1 MTESTPAEPAVE
13 PAEPAAPTP
22 APTPEELAWR
32 RQRAD
37 KATRGALAGILG
49 LEAVIV
55 LLMPRAIAQTSAG
68 LGVTKTVILIV
79 LAVLM
84 VLGAG
89 MLRRSWGIAAGSV
102 LQAFFLLSA
111 VLLPVSLIASVLMAG
126 IWLYLLNLRNQL
138 VGTPGGIRMLVS

>member
-1 MTESTPAEPAVE
+1 MTEPVPDEPVPE
-13 PAEPAAPTP
+13 GPTR
-22 APTPEELAWR
+22 EELTWR
-32 RQRAD
+32 RTRAD

-84 VLGAG
+84 IVGAG
-89 MLRRSWGIAAGSV
+89 MLRRAWGIAAGSI
-102 LQAFFLLSA
+102 LQALFLLSA
-111 VLLPVSLIASVLMAG
+111 VLLPASLIASVLMAG

>member
-1 MTESTPAEPAVE
+1 MTEPTPAEP
-13 PAEPAAPTP
+13 TP
-22 APTPEELAWR
+22 AGPTPEELAWR

-68 LGVTKTVILIV
+68 LGVTKTVLLIV

-84 VLGAG
+84 IMGAG
-89 MLRRSWGIAAGSV
+89 MLRRTWGIAAGSI
-102 LQAFFLLSA
+102 LQVFFLLSA
-111 VLLPVSLIASVLMAG
+111 VLLPASLIASVLMAG

-138 VGTPGGIRMLVS
+138 AGTPGGIRMLVS